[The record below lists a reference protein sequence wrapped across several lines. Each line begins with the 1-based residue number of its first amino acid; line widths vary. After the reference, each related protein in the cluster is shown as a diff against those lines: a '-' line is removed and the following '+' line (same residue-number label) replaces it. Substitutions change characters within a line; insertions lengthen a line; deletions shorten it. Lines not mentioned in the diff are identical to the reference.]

1 MSEVQV
7 VSYEGEA
14 LSALKDDMAND
25 LFGMTKAE
33 AIKKGV
39 CIDCK
44 QPAMSGC
51 FSDLDVEEYEI
62 SGLCSRC
69 FDQIT
74 GGGEDE

>member
-33 AIKKGV
+33 AVKKGV
-39 CIDCK
+39 CIQCK
-44 QPAMSGC
+44 QPAMSYC
-51 FSDLDVEEYEI
+51 YSDAGVREYQV
-62 SGLCSRC
+62 SGLCEKC

-74 GGGEDE
+74 GGGDE